1 MARWWRG
8 WRKRKHRRRAG
19 SSVETDRQ
27 SLERAFRR
35 LGEIAEEIAEI
46 GRVFEA
52 VGARRHRWSSD
63 AGAREA
69 LTASVNRLLVPG
81 FAAHT
86 LAQEERRWS
95 TLEHTTPCSSFSAER
110 VLGSLL
116 HPAEPPGV

>member
-8 WRKRKHRRRAG
+8 WRKRKQRRRAG

-35 LGEIAEEIAEI
+35 LGAIAESAGCSRPL
-46 GRVFEA
+46 GRCA
-52 VGARRHRWSSD
+52 NRWSSD
-63 AGAREA
+63 AGARDA